1 MSLTKSPQSA
11 RVRVAL
17 LALIVLFVVGV
28 SVPPRVQA
36 ILTVVDDPVFGA
48 GSLVLDTDTD
58 LEWLRMDRP
67 ENFRGTWDEWDA
79 AMTNDPLY
87 ATFHFGTSAEIRALW
102 DHGSVPADTGPTN
115 VDYSPEIFDALI
127 SFVDLI
133 GGFHRPDTCDSTSE
147 VRCDGQVLAWRDEAL
162 SQAALAF
169 VFVPPDSLR
178 GLVRSAGGPLPDTHV
193 REAWIARAVPEPSL
207 TLLQGVA
214 LGTLAGIV
222 RLRSYRTTKR
232 RRSRRST

>member
-1 MSLTKSPQSA
+1 
-11 RVRVAL
+11 

-28 SVPPRVQA
+28 SVTPRVQA

-58 LEWLRMDRP
+58 LEWLRLDRP
-67 ENFRGTWDEWDA
+67 ENFSVTWDEWDA
-79 AMTNDPLY
+79 AMTNDALY

-115 VDYSPEIFDALI
+115 VDYSPEIFDAII

-147 VRCDGQVLAWRDEAL
+147 VFCQVQPKAWRDEAQ
-162 SQAALAF
+162 SQAAFAVAF
-169 VFVPPDSLR
+169 DPPNSPRGTVDSV
-178 GLVRSAGGPLPDTHV
+178 GAPLPDTHL

-214 LGTLAGIV
+214 LGTLTGIV
-222 RLRSYRTTKR
+222 RLRSHRTTKR
-232 RRSRRST
+232 RRACAAGNQRVDG